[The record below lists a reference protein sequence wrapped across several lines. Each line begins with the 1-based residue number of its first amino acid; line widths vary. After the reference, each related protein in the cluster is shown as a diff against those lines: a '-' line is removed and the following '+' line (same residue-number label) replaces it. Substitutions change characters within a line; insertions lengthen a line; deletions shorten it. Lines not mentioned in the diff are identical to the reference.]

1 VSVLIQA
8 NFIIVLAVTAFAGRE
23 AIRAIIARDVLCIV
37 VFGFIAILALIYVVL
52 ALLGIH

>member
-1 VSVLIQA
+1 MSVLIQP
-8 NFIIVLAVTAFAGRE
+8 NFIIVLAVMAFAGRE